1 MSALNYANDA
11 ELHSCAKTTLAARAR
26 RLLPGLA
33 LSGIIAWPSIE
44 LGKLAWTQSHGLSAL
59 TIAIMLGIVLGNTL
73 FPLLAPSCG
82 AGVSFSRQNL
92 LRLGIILY
100 GLRLTFQDIRM
111 VGIAGVAIDAVVL
124 TSTFALAMVLGTKLF
139 KLDRNT
145 VILIGAGSSICG
157 AAAVMATEPLVRG
170 RAEQVT
176 IAVSTVVVFG
186 TLAIFLY
193 PLLYRLN
200 LHWQLLGTAPS
211 EFGIYIGS
219 TTHEV
224 AQVVAAAKSINQDA
238 ANSAVIAKMVRV
250 MMLAPFLILLSAY
263 VARDK
268 KHRATGT
275 LMVGTQ
281 AQSEPAG
288 RLAIPWFAFAFIAV
302 VGLHSTSLLPHAAV
316 AEGIEI
322 DTLLLAMAMAGLGLT
337 THVSAIRRA
346 GVKPLMLGTLL
357 FIWLVAG
364 GAAINRVVMT
374 LLG

>member
-1 MSALNYANDA
+1 MSALNYTNDA
-11 ELHSCAKTTLAARAR
+11 ALPPRAKTRLAAHAR

-44 LGKLAWTQSHGLSAL
+44 LGKLAWMQSHGLSAL

-111 VGIAGVAIDAVVL
+111 VGVAGVAIDAVVL
-124 TSTFALAMVLGTKLF
+124 TSTFALAMVLGTRLF

-268 KHRATGT
+268 KHRATGAF
-275 LMVGTQ
+275 MVGTQ
-281 AQSEPAG
+281 TQSEPAR

-302 VGLHSTSLLPHAAV
+302 VGLHSMSLLPHAAV

-322 DTLLLAMAMAGLGLT
+322 DTVLLAMAMAGLGLT

-364 GAAINRVVMT
+364 GAAINRVVMA

>member
-263 VARDK
+263 VTRDK
-268 KHRATGT
+268 KRRATAT

>member
-1 MSALNYANDA
+1 MSALNYTNDA
-11 ELHSCAKTTLAARAR
+11 ALPPRAKTRLAAHVR

-44 LGKLAWTQSHGLSAL
+44 LGKLAWMQSHGLSAL

-111 VGIAGVAIDAVVL
+111 VGVAGVAIDAVVL
-124 TSTFALAMVLGTKLF
+124 TSTFALAMVLGTRLF

-268 KHRATGT
+268 KHRATGAF
-275 LMVGTQ
+275 MVGTQ
-281 AQSEPAG
+281 TQSEPAR

-302 VGLHSTSLLPHAAV
+302 VGLHSMSLLPHAAV

-322 DTLLLAMAMAGLGLT
+322 DTVLLAMAMAGLGLT

-364 GAAINRVVMT
+364 GAAINHVVMA